1 MTFYSLV
8 LFVHVTAILLG
19 NNLVRLLIDK
29 EAPVGRLSLCTS
41 LV

>member
-1 MTFYSLV
+1 MTLYSLV

-29 EAPVGRLSLCTS
+29 EVRVRHLGAIR
-41 LV
+41 